1 MRLSSEHIL
10 SATAKLPRISR
21 CRKACAGIVIPDGKA
36 KPVRKESD
44 VGEVVWVVIGA
55 LCAYILY
62 QLHRAH
68 VLRDAQGEAPP
79 FQAELDI
86 RSLRHEID
94 GLRDEL
100 AHQRAALVAVSQSV
114 DGVRDQIESVT
125 VAQGISPEYNE
136 ALVCARR
143 GLDVEA
149 IAERCG
155 ISVAEAEL
163 VRSLAERQGDADD
176 AER

>member
-1 MRLSSEHIL
+1 MR
-10 SATAKLPRISR
+10 
-21 CRKACAGIVIPDGKA
+21 
-36 KPVRKESD
+36 
-44 VGEVVWVVIGA
+44 EVLWVAIGA
-55 LCAYILY
+55 LSAYVVY
-62 QLHRAH
+62 QLWRAFALSRGTSGQ
-68 VLRDAQGEAPP
+68 VP
-79 FQAELDI
+79 FQAALDA
-86 RSLRHEID
+86 SALRHEID

-100 AHQRAALVAVSQSV
+100 SLQRATVVTLSQSLDLLREQV
-114 DGVRDQIESVT
+114 ESIG

-163 VRSLAERQGDADD
+163 VRSLAERQGNADEP
-176 AER
+176 ER